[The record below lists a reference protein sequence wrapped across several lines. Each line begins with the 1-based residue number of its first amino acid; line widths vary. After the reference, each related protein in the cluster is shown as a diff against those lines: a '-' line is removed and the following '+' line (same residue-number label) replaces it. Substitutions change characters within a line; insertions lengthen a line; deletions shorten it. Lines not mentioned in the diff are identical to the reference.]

1 MFKYGIPIFAAF
13 VLTFAGVAIIKS
25 KPVRA
30 SVPPPSTPPAAGFAS
45 KVGAVG
51 LVEAASENIG
61 ISLPVSGLVT
71 HVLVKAGDTVVALT
85 QAAMRDP
92 AIFPEPD
99 TLRPDRPRASYLH
112 YGGGLHP
119 CAGRAI
125 NDFQITTLVAKLL
138 DRGFEST
145 GPVIWAGPFPDE
157 LSVHFTRRQG

>member
-71 HVLVKAGDTVVALT
+71 NVLVKAGDTVVQGEVIGLSGNT
-85 QAAMRDP
+85 GLSTGPHLHFEVRD
-92 AIFPEPD
+92 A
-99 TLRPDRPRASYLH
+99 H
-112 YGGGLHP
+112 
-119 CAGRAI
+119 GRAI
-125 NDFQITTLVAKLL
+125 NPARKI
-138 DRGFEST
+138 G
-145 GPVIWAGPFPDE
+145 
-157 LSVHFTRRQG
+157 RR